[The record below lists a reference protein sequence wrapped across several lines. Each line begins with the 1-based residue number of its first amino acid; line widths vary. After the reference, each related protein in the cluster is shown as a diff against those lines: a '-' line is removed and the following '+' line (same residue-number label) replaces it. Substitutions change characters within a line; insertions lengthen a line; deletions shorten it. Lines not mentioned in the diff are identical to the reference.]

1 VRSTKAPQHATAAPE
16 GQRAA
21 RPKFYLE
28 KKSNLKSLQS
38 YYKATILLDFVLNL
52 KKMLLR
58 KLLWLSLLLLCTMV
72 RLEAQKGKPQGLW
85 AGVEEA
91 TILPVGQRYIRPKAY
106 KTMSLDVAG
115 LQRVLAVVP
124 MENTAVGINS
134 ATFLDLPMP
143 DGSFRRFR
151 IVESPIMEAGLAE
164 KFPEIETY
172 AGVDIDDPSVYLR
185 FDLTPQ
191 GFHAMISS
199 PSFST
204 VFIDPYSFGGGDTR
218 NYIVYHKRDFRPI
231 AGKEMIC
238 DVQGNAVDVDGL
250 LPNEARNNW
259 RFGDCRR
266 RTYRLAVAATGEYTA
281 FHGGTVALAQA
292 AQVTTI
298 NRVVGILEREMA
310 IRLVLVSN
318 NNLLIYTNAATDPYT
333 NGTPGTMINEN
344 QTNTTTVI
352 GSANYD
358 IGHVFGT
365 NSGGLAGL
373 GVVCNNTNKAR
384 GVTGSAAPIGD
395 PFDVDYVAHEMG
407 HQFGANHTFNNSCNG
422 NRNAGTA
429 FETGS
434 GITIMA
440 YAGICAPNVQNAGT
454 DNYHA
459 ASLNE
464 IANLITNAGH
474 TCPATATLANTTP
487 AITTPSG
494 ATAYSIPISTPFFLT
509 ATATD
514 PDANILS
521 YSWEQMNNQ
530 ISTQAPVATATV
542 GPNFRAYSPTTNPT
556 RYFPRLQD
564 LATGAATTWEVL
576 PSVARTMNFQVTVRD
591 NAVGGGCTAQA
602 SLSVTT
608 VATAGPFV
616 VTAPNN
622 TGLTWAGA
630 TNQTVTWNVAGTTA
644 SPISCAN
651 VNILLSTDG
660 GLTYPIVLASNT
672 PNDGTQVIIAPNLA
686 TTTARVQVVCANNI
700 FFDISNNNF
709 TITAAT
715 NDYSFAMN
723 PTTVSVCP
731 PASATYTANVG
742 VIGTFSNAV
751 TLTTMGLPA
760 GLTATFSPSTVLPN
774 NSSALVVSG
783 TNNVAAGTYFFNAVA
798 NSSTGTKTVQLT
810 LVVAAGAPTT
820 VNLTTPANAA
830 TGVSSLPSFSWTAS
844 AGTGIVYQID
854 ISTSPSFSPIIAT
867 ASGITAT
874 NHSIS
879 TTLSNN
885 TTYYWRVRASNSCA
899 TGGFSPAF
907 SFTTNNI
914 TCYTFN
920 STNLPQPI
928 SAAGV
933 STAVSTVAIPSFAGT
948 ITDVNVTNLVGTH
961 AYIQDLV
968 VRLSSPAAT
977 NVTLFRRICAGEDNF
992 NVKFDDIA
1000 AAGALP
1006 CPPVGG
1012 GTYLPN
1018 TLLSAFNGQSATG
1031 VWTLTITDSADVD
1044 GGQLTAWGIEVCIAA
1059 PICNLNATAVVTSN
1073 YNGLDI
1079 SCSGAADGVAVV
1091 TAASGT
1097 TPYTY
1102 LWSMGNRTTATV
1114 TGLAAGT
1121 YFVTTTD
1128 AVGCTTADTVV
1139 LTQPNPMIVNATVD
1153 NQPLCFGSAT
1163 GAARA
1168 TVGGGTGGYTFIWS
1182 NGMTGGIATALV
1194 AGVYMVTAID
1204 ANNCMASG
1212 MVTLNQ
1218 PSGLSVTRT
1227 STNITCNSQ
1236 CTGAISLTAAGGVSP
1251 YTYTWPNS
1259 LPAISSNTGLCA
1271 GTYITTITDAN
1282 GCALTSSSSITQPAA
1297 LSAVATNTNIA
1308 CNAQCNATATVAASG
1323 GVSPYM
1329 YFWVGSG
1336 RTTNTST
1343 GLCAGT
1349 YIISVTDANNCRT
1362 TSAATITQPSAITAV
1377 AVGTNISCAL
1387 NDGSANVSASGG
1399 TAVLTYRWTNN
1410 ATTTNITGL
1419 SQGVYNVTITDAS
1432 ACQVIRTAT
1441 VGNGCTA
1448 TPCTMTAIVSGNNAT
1463 CNGVCNG
1470 VGVATAVNN
1479 TGAINY
1485 LWSNG
1490 SNGSTAANLCA
1501 GVYTVTATD
1510 ANNCTATANVTIN
1523 EPSALTVTISS
1534 TSVTCNNQC
1543 DGTAIVTVI
1552 GGTSPYIYLWN
1563 NGQSTQTATGICPG
1577 TFGVTIIDSN
1587 GCRTM
1592 AIIQINQP
1600 SALVAVVTAN
1610 NTTCALNDGS
1620 ASLSP
1625 SGGVGNYTYR
1635 WSNNA
1640 TTATIAGLSQGV
1652 YNVTLTDGNGCQT
1665 TSDVTI
1671 GNGCTVVPCALTVT
1685 TTQNNITC
1693 FGQCNGLAAAIVNNG
1708 TAPIS
1713 LTWSNANTG
1722 STIASLCAG
1731 TYTVTATDGA
1741 GCTATASAIIN
1752 QPAPLV
1758 ATIVGNN
1765 NATCSGGN
1773 GSATSIVSG
1782 GTGNIS
1788 LLWSPSGRT
1797 SATAT
1802 GLNAGTQT
1810 LRATDAN
1817 GCTATTSATIGLNYT
1832 LVVNSL
1838 VVNQNPT
1845 CFGANNGIAT
1855 VTASGASPISYRWV
1869 NGQTNAQATN
1879 LSAGQQGVTVTT
1891 AGGCTQTLIATLTQ
1905 PTALQL
1911 SFAFTLPTSAVATDG
1926 TITAVANNGSQPYSF
1941 VWSNGGSVAAIS
1953 GLSAG
1958 SYRLT
1963 LTDAN
1968 GCTRI
1973 DSVTLQVPS
1982 SVDANAQAL
1991 QNISLSPNPAA
2002 DNFDIVLA
2010 QPINEPF
2017 TVIIYDALGRVV
2029 YQSLEETMA
2038 QRLPISVI
2046 ELPAATYFVRIVTSS
2061 FGQTTRKLLIVR

>member
-1 VRSTKAPQHATAAPE
+1 
-16 GQRAA
+16 
-21 RPKFYLE
+21 
-28 KKSNLKSLQS
+28 
-38 YYKATILLDFVLNL
+38 
-52 KKMLLR
+52 MLSR
-58 KLLWLSLLLLCTMV
+58 KLLLLSLLLLCATV
-72 RLEAQKGKPQGLW
+72 SLEAQKGTKQGLW
-85 AGVEEA
+85 AAVEEA
-91 TILPVGQRYIRPKAY
+91 TILPVGQRYIRPKVY
-106 KTMSLDVAG
+106 KTMSLDVAA
-115 LQRVLAVVP
+115 LSRILAVAP

-164 KFPEIETY
+164 QFPEIETY
-172 AGVDIDDPSVYLR
+172 AGVDVDDASVYLR

-204 VFIDPYSFGGGDTR
+204 VFIDPYSFGGGDAR
-218 NYIVYHKRDFRPI
+218 NYIVYHKSNFRPI

-238 DVQGNAVDVDGL
+238 DVQGNAVDIDGL
-250 LPNEARNNW
+250 RPSETRNNW

-266 RTYRLAVAATGEYTA
+266 RTYRLALSATGEYTT

-298 NRVVGILEREMA
+298 NRVVGIFEREMA
-310 IRLVLVSN
+310 IRLVIVAN

-344 QTNTTTVI
+344 QTNTTTLI

-384 GVTGSAAPIGD
+384 GVTGSSAPIGD

-407 HQFGANHTFNNSCNG
+407 HQFGANHTFNNSCGG
-422 NRNAGTA
+422 NRNGGTA

-434 GITIMA
+434 GTTIMG
-440 YAGICAPNVQNAGT
+440 YAGICAPDVQNAGT

-464 IANLITNAGH
+464 IANLITNVGH
-474 TCPATATLANTTP
+474 TCPATTTLPNTTP
-487 AITTPSG
+487 AISAPSG
-494 ATAYSIPISTPFFLT
+494 ATAYNIPISTPFFLT

-530 ISTQAPVATATV
+530 VSTQAPVATATT
-542 GPNFRAYSPTTNPT
+542 GPNFRAYAPTTNPT

-564 LATGAATTWEVL
+564 LATNAATTWEVL

-591 NAVGGGCTAQA
+591 NAAGGGCTAQA

-608 VATAGPFV
+608 VSAAGPFV
-616 VTAPNN
+616 VTAPTN
-622 TGLTWAGA
+622 TGVTWAGA
-630 TNQTVTWNVAGTTA
+630 TNQTITWNVAGTVA
-644 SPISCAN
+644 APISCAN

-672 PNDGTQVIIAPNLA
+672 PNDGTQVIIAPNLS

-709 TITAAT
+709 TITAAV

-731 PASATYTANVG
+731 PASATYSANIG

-751 TLTTMGLPA
+751 TLTTTGVPV
-760 GLTATFSPSTVLPN
+760 GLTANFSPSTVLPN
-774 NSSALVVSG
+774 NSSALVLTG

-798 NSSTGTKTVQLT
+798 NSSTGTKTIQLT

-820 VNLTTPANAA
+820 VSLTTPANAA
-830 TGVSSLPSFSWTAS
+830 TGVSSLPSFSWAAS
-844 AGTGIVYQID
+844 AGTGIFYQID
-854 ISTSPSFSPIIAT
+854 VSTSPSFSPIVAT
-867 ASGITAT
+867 ASGLTAT
-874 NHSIS
+874 NYSI
-879 TTLSNN
+879 TTSLSNN
-885 TTYYWRVRASNSCA
+885 TTYYWRVRASNACA
-899 TGGFSPAF
+899 TGTFSSTF
-907 SFTTNNI
+907 SFTTSNI

-920 STNLPQPI
+920 SANIPQTI
-928 SAAGV
+928 SGTGITTAI
-933 STAVSTVAIPSFAGT
+933 STLTIPSFAGT

-961 AYIQDLV
+961 TYIQDLV

-977 NVTLFRRICAGEDNF
+977 NVTLFRRICANDANF
-992 NVKFDDIA
+992 NVKFDDAA

-1012 GTYLPN
+1012 GTYRPN

-1031 VWTLTITDSADVD
+1031 TWTLTIIDSADVD
-1044 GGQLTAWGIEVCIAA
+1044 AGQLTAWGIEVCIAA
-1059 PICNLNATAVVTSN
+1059 PICNLVATAAATSN
-1073 YNGLDI
+1073 YNGANVT
-1079 SCSGAADGVAVV
+1079 CSGRTNGVAMV
-1091 TAASGT
+1091 AATLGT
-1097 TPYTY
+1097 TPYAY
-1102 LWSMGNRTTATV
+1102 LWSIGNRTTATV

-1128 AVGCTTADTVV
+1128 AVGCTTKDTVII
-1139 LTQPNPMIVNATVD
+1139 TQPNPMIVNVTVD
-1153 NQPLCFGSAT
+1153 NQPLCFGAAT

-1168 TVGGGTGGYTFIWS
+1168 TAGGGTGGYTFVWS
-1182 NGMTGGIATALV
+1182 NGSTSFLATGLTA
-1194 AGVYMVTAID
+1194 AVYMVTATD
-1204 ANNCMASG
+1204 ANNCRASG
-1212 MVTLNQ
+1212 TVTINQ
-1218 PSGLSVTRT
+1218 PAGLSVTRS
-1227 STNITCNSQ
+1227 STNVTCNGQ
-1236 CTGAISLTAAGGVSP
+1236 CNGSITLAAAGGTLP
-1251 YTYTWPNS
+1251 YTYQWPNS
-1259 LPAISSNTGLCA
+1259 LPSQSSNTGLCA
-1271 GTYITTITDAN
+1271 GTYIVTITDGN
-1282 GCALTSSSSITQPAA
+1282 GCALSSSTTISQPAV
-1297 LSAVATNTNIA
+1297 LFPLVSNTNIT
-1308 CNAQCNATATVAASG
+1308 CFGQCNATATVSTLG
-1323 GVSPYM
+1323 GLPPYT
-1329 YFWVGSG
+1329 YLWAGSG

-1349 YIISVTDANNCRT
+1349 YVVSVTDGNNCRAT
-1362 TSAATITQPSAITAV
+1362 ATATVSQPSVITAAAT
-1377 AVGTNISCAL
+1377 GTNVSCAL
-1387 NDGSANVSASGG
+1387 NDGTATVSASGG
-1399 TAVLTYRWTNN
+1399 TSLLTFRWANN
-1410 ATTTNITGL
+1410 ATTANISGL
-1419 SQGVYNVTITDAS
+1419 SQGTYNITITDAN
-1432 ACQVIRTAT
+1432 ACQMIRTAT
-1441 VGNGCTA
+1441 VGNGCTV
-1448 TPCTMTAIVSGNNAT
+1448 TPCTMTAIASGNNAT

-1470 VGVATAVNN
+1470 LGVATAVNN

-1490 SNGSTAANLCA
+1490 NNGSTAPNLCA
-1501 GVYTVTATD
+1501 GIYTVTATD
-1510 ANNCTATANVTIN
+1510 ANNCTATANITIAQPSAITAIISNTSITCNSQCNGALAFTVSGGVSPYTYQWPNSLPATSSNAGLCASTYVVTITDA
-1523 EPSALTVTISS
+1523 SGCTINSS
-1534 TSVTCNNQC
+1534 S
-1543 DGTAIVTVI
+1543 I
-1552 GGTSPYIYLWN
+1552 
-1563 NGQSTQTATGICPG
+1563 
-1577 TFGVTIIDSN
+1577 
-1587 GCRTM
+1587 
-1592 AIIQINQP
+1592 INQP
-1600 SALVAVVTAN
+1600 TVLSAAATAT
-1610 NTTCALNDGS
+1610 NTTCALNDGTATVS
-1620 ASLSP
+1620 A

-1640 TTATIAGLSQGV
+1640 TTATINGLNQGV
-1652 YNVTLTDGNGCQT
+1652 YNVSITDGNGCQT
-1665 TSDVTI
+1665 TRAATV
-1671 GNGCTVVPCALTVT
+1671 GNGCTVVPCALTVS

-1693 FGQCNGLAAAIVNNG
+1693 FGQCNGLAVAVVNGG
-1708 TAPIS
+1708 TAPIN
-1713 LTWSNANTG
+1713 LIWSNANSG

-1731 TYTVTATDGA
+1731 TYTVTASDAA

-1752 QPAPLV
+1752 QPAPFV
-1758 ATIVGNN
+1758 ATIVGVN
-1765 NATCSGGN
+1765 NASCSGGD
-1773 GSATSIVSG
+1773 GSATGIVSG

-1788 LLWSPSGRT
+1788 LLWSSSGRT

-1817 GCTATTSATIGLNYT
+1817 GCTASTMATIGLNYT
-1832 LVVNSL
+1832 LVVSSL
-1838 VVNQNPT
+1838 VVSQNPT

-1855 VTASGASPISYRWV
+1855 VTASGASPIFYLWA
-1869 NGQTNAQATN
+1869 NGQTNAQAAN
-1879 LSAGQQGVTVTT
+1879 LSAGQQGLTVST

-1905 PTALQL
+1905 PTAVQL
-1911 SFAFTLPTSAVATDG
+1911 SLAFSLPTSAVANNG
-1926 TITAVANNGSQPYSF
+1926 SITAVANNGSQPYAYL
-1941 VWSNGGSVAAIS
+1941 WSNGGTVSTIT
-1953 GLSAG
+1953 GLSSG
-1958 SYRLT
+1958 TYRLT

-1973 DSVTLQVPS
+1973 DSLTLQIPS
-1982 SVDANAQAL
+1982 SVEANTQAL

-2002 DNFDIVLA
+2002 NNFDIVLA

-2038 QRLPISVI
+2038 QRLPISVN
-2046 ELPAATYFVRIVTSS
+2046 ELPSATYFVRIITAS
-2061 FGQTTRKLLIVR
+2061 FGQTTRKLLIIR

>member
-1 VRSTKAPQHATAAPE
+1 
-16 GQRAA
+16 
-21 RPKFYLE
+21 
-28 KKSNLKSLQS
+28 
-38 YYKATILLDFVLNL
+38 
-52 KKMLLR
+52 MLLR
-58 KLLWLSLLLLCTMV
+58 KLLCLSLLWLCATV
-72 RLEAQKGKPQGLW
+72 SLEAQKGKPQGLW
-85 AGVEEA
+85 TAVEEA

-106 KTMSLDVAG
+106 KTMRLDVAG
-115 LQRVLAVVP
+115 LQQILAVAP

-151 IVESPIMEAGLAE
+151 IVESPIMEVGLAE
-164 KFPEIETY
+164 QFSEIETY
-172 AGVDIDDPSVYLR
+172 AGVDIDAPSVYLR

-218 NYIVYHKRDFRPI
+218 NYIIYHKRNFRPI

-310 IRLVLVSN
+310 IRLVLVAN

-344 QTNTTTVI
+344 QTNTTNVI
-352 GSANYD
+352 GAANYD

-422 NRNAGTA
+422 NRNAATA

-434 GITIMA
+434 GTTIMA

-464 IANLITNAGH
+464 MANLITNAGH
-474 TCPATATLANTTP
+474 TCPATATLANSTP
-487 AITTPSG
+487 AISAPSG
-494 ATAYSIPISTPFFLT
+494 AVGYNIPISTPFFLT

-530 ISTQAPVATATV
+530 VSTQAPVATATA

-591 NAVGGGCTAQA
+591 NAVGGGCTAQS

-622 TGLTWAGA
+622 TGITWAGA
-630 TNQTVTWNVAGTTA
+630 TNQTITWNVAGTTA

-660 GLTYPIVLASNT
+660 GLTYPTVLASNT
-672 PNDGTQVIIAPNLA
+672 PNDGTQVIIAPNLS

-731 PASATYTANVG
+731 PASATYTANIG

-751 TLTTMGLPA
+751 TLTTTGLPA

-774 NSSALVVSG
+774 NSSTLTVNG

-810 LVVAAGAPTT
+810 LVVAAGAPTA
-820 VNLTTPANAA
+820 VGLTAPTNAA

-844 AGTGIVYQID
+844 AGTGVFYQID
-854 ISTSPSFSPIIAT
+854 ISTSPTFSSIIAT
-867 ASGITAT
+867 ASGLTAT
-874 NHSIS
+874 NYSVT
-879 TTLSNN
+879 TTLSDN
-885 TTYYWRVRASNSCA
+885 TTYYWRVRASNACA

-914 TCYTFN
+914 ACYTFN
-920 STNLPQPI
+920 STNLPQTI
-928 SAAGV
+928 SATGV
-933 STAVSTVAIPSFAGT
+933 STAISTLTIPSFAGT
-948 ITDVNVTNLVGTH
+948 ITDVNVSNLVGTH
-961 AYIQDLV
+961 TYVQDLV
-968 VRLSSPAAT
+968 VQLSSPVAT
-977 NVTLFRRICAGEDNF
+977 NVILFRRICANDDNF
-992 NVKFDDIA
+992 DVKFDDAA

-1012 GTYLPN
+1012 GTYRPN
-1018 TLLSAFNGQSATG
+1018 TLLSAFNGQAATG

-1044 GGQLTAWGIEVCIAA
+1044 GGLLTAWGIEVCIAA
-1059 PICNLNATAVVTSN
+1059 PICNLNATAAVTSN
-1073 YNGLDI
+1073 YNGANL
-1079 SCSGAADGVAVV
+1079 SCSGSTNGTALV
-1091 TAASGT
+1091 TAASGA
-1097 TPYTY
+1097 TPYAY
-1102 LWSMGNRTTATV
+1102 LWSVGNRTTATV

-1128 AVGCTTADTVV
+1128 AVGCTTRDTVI

-1168 TVGGGTGGYTFIWS
+1168 TVGGGTGSYTFLWS
-1182 NGMTGGIATALV
+1182 NGSTGLVVTGLTA
-1194 AGVYMVTAID
+1194 AVYMVTAAD
-1204 ANNCMASG
+1204 ANNCTTSG

-1218 PSGLSVTRT
+1218 PAGLSVTRS
-1227 STNITCNSQ
+1227 STNLTCNGQ

-1251 YTYTWPNS
+1251 YAYTWPNS
-1259 LPAISSNTGLCA
+1259 LPAIASNTGLCA
-1271 GTYITTITDAN
+1271 GTYTVTITDAN
-1282 GCALTSSSSITQPAA
+1282 GCALTSSSTITQPAA

-1308 CNAQCNATATVAASG
+1308 CNAQCNATAIVSASG
-1323 GVSPYM
+1323 GATPYT
-1329 YFWVGSG
+1329 YFWAGSG
-1336 RTTNTST
+1336 RTSNTST

-1349 YIISVTDANNCRT
+1349 YVVSVTDANNCRT
-1362 TSAATITQPSAITAV
+1362 TAAATISQPSAITA
-1377 AVGTNISCAL
+1377 AAAGTNVSCAL

-1399 TAVLTYRWTNN
+1399 TAVLTYRWSNN

-1419 SQGVYNVTITDAS
+1419 SQGVYNVT
-1432 ACQVIRTAT
+1432 
-1441 VGNGCTA
+1441 
-1448 TPCTMTAIVSGNNAT
+1448 
-1463 CNGVCNG
+1463 
-1470 VGVATAVNN
+1470 
-1479 TGAINY
+1479 
-1485 LWSNG
+1485 
-1490 SNGSTAANLCA
+1490 
-1501 GVYTVTATD
+1501 
-1510 ANNCTATANVTIN
+1510 
-1523 EPSALTVTISS
+1523 
-1534 TSVTCNNQC
+1534 
-1543 DGTAIVTVI
+1543 
-1552 GGTSPYIYLWN
+1552 
-1563 NGQSTQTATGICPG
+1563 
-1577 TFGVTIIDSN
+1577 
-1587 GCRTM
+1587 
-1592 AIIQINQP
+1592 
-1600 SALVAVVTAN
+1600 
-1610 NTTCALNDGS
+1610 
-1620 ASLSP
+1620 
-1625 SGGVGNYTYR
+1625 
-1635 WSNNA
+1635 
-1640 TTATIAGLSQGV
+1640 
-1652 YNVTLTDGNGCQT
+1652 LTDGNGCQLIRT
-1665 TSDVTI
+1665 ATI

-1685 TTQNNITC
+1685 TTQNNISC
-1693 FGQCNGLAAAIVNNG
+1693 NSECNGGIALTVAGGATPYTYQWPNNF
-1708 TAPIS
+1708 PPLS
-1713 LTWSNANTG
+1713 SNTG
-1722 STIASLCAG
+1722 LCAG
-1731 TYTVTATDGA
+1731 TYAITITDANACTTVTA
-1741 GCTATASAIIN
+1741 I
-1752 QPAPLV
+1752 
-1758 ATIVGNN
+1758 
-1765 NATCSGGN
+1765 
-1773 GSATSIVSG
+1773 
-1782 GTGNIS
+1782 
-1788 LLWSPSGRT
+1788 
-1797 SATAT
+1797 
-1802 GLNAGTQT
+1802 T
-1810 LRATDAN
+1810 L
-1817 GCTATTSATIGLNYT
+1817 S
-1832 LVVNSL
+1832 
-1838 VVNQNPT
+1838 
-1845 CFGANNGIAT
+1845 
-1855 VTASGASPISYRWV
+1855 
-1869 NGQTNAQATN
+1869 
-1879 LSAGQQGVTVTT
+1879 
-1891 AGGCTQTLIATLTQ
+1891 Q

-1911 SFAFTLPTSAVATDG
+1911 SFAFTLPTSAAATDG
-1926 TITAVANNGSQPYSF
+1926 TITAVANNGSQPYNF
-1941 VWSNGGSVAAIS
+1941 VWSYGGTAATIS
-1953 GLSAG
+1953 GLAAG
-1958 SYRLT
+1958 TYRLT

-1968 GCTRI
+1968 GCTRV
-1973 DSVTLQVPS
+1973 DSLTLQVPS
-1982 SVDANAQAL
+1982 SVNANAQAL

-2017 TVIIYDALGRVV
+2017 SVIIYDALGRVV

-2038 QRLPISVI
+2038 QRLPISVR
-2046 ELPAATYFVRIVTSS
+2046 ELPSATYFVRIVTSS
-2061 FGQTTRKLLIVR
+2061 LGQTTRKLLIVR